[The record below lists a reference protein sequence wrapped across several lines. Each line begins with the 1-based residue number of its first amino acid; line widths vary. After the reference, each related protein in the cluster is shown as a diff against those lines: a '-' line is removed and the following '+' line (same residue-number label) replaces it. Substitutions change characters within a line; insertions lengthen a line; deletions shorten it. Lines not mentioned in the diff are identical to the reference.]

1 MFNAYVQFLDALEKE
16 NQLPPHLRLIR
27 KPDVKKHMPKLKSC
41 FMSKLCCGREAAD
54 VKQQLSFELSR
65 YHLSET
71 IIDLA
76 GQVSD
81 LDNQLTEGAEGTAQ
95 PSAAA
100 FDWKAELLQL
110 KELKDVLTDEEFETE
125 KAKIMVKTK
134 GAEEQEEGLKI
145 MAEKDAAAGG
155 L

>member
-1 MFNAYVQFLDALEKE
+1 MFSAYVQYLSALETEK
-16 NQLPPHLRLIR
+16 QLPPHLRLV
-27 KPDVKKHMPKLKSC
+27 PAGLVKKHMDDLKLNAC
-41 FMSKLCCGREAAD
+41 ICCGHKATKI
-54 VKQQLSFELSR
+54 KQQLSFELSR

-81 LDNQLTEGAEGTAQ
+81 LDNQLTEGAKGTAQ